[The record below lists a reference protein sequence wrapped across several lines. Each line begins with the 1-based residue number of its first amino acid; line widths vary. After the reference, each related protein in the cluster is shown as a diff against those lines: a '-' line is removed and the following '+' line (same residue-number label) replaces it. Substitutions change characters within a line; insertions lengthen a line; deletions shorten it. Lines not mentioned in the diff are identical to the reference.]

1 MDQDQHGCAARLV
14 RARPQARRLGPART
28 LEDAHLPRRASLRR
42 GHRALR
48 RRRAAALKYVCLVN
62 GIRFAAYVDQ
72 VMIAALKLADVVT
85 PDNLGSHKGAVR
97 AAVRAIR
104 KFGVTH
110 DYVFLMREA
119 NLPYRSLMRDEL
131 VWRLNSEAR
140 RIMQDFLFIALGL
153 GSIAALGL
161 YASALSRV

>member
-1 MDQDQHGCAARLV
+1 
-14 RARPQARRLGPART
+14 
-28 LEDAHLPRRASLRR
+28 
-42 GHRALR
+42 
-48 RRRAAALKYVCLVN
+48 
-62 GIRFAAYVDQ
+62 
-72 VMIAALKLADVVT
+72 
-85 PDNLGSHKGAVR
+85 
-97 AAVRAIR
+97 
-104 KFGVTH
+104 
-110 DYVFLMREA
+110 MREA